1 MEESAVPEKS
11 IVKDGLVSLFLS
23 TLMYELN
30 LSTFLFA
37 APLMI
42 FAIRHK
48 KNRAMVLFGLEALI
62 VIALEVFRH
71 FSALNDSIKLLAL
84 VFSLAIPLSL
94 LAAGAIWLYTEKHKL
109 LVRILLSLLPV
120 CVISGLLLVFYA
132 VDVTLFEGL
141 YDYYKN
147 AFASSLGELLGKV
160 LGEDLDYEMLF
171 SLIAS
176 CFLSLVLPFLTLAVC
191 ATSFIYETG
200 LHSRESDFE
209 DRVAGYEFPTDF
221 VWTFIISLALL
232 LLFHFVS
239 AVPLAL
245 MVVIMNLTGLFTVL
259 YSIQGFTVVY
269 ARLRRRMMNLKSM
282 TLFIILFIVALVV
295 PGINFIVIFGLPLLG
310 LLESFFD
317 LKKLGVK
324 NEDHS

>member
-1 MEESAVPEKS
+1 MEESAVVKKGV
-11 IVKDGLVSLFLS
+11 VKDAFIALFLS

-37 APLMI
+37 SPLMI
-42 FAIRHK
+42 YAIRHG
-48 KNRAMVLFGLEALI
+48 KNRSLVLFLLQAII
-62 VIALEVFRH
+62 VVAIELTTHLGVF
-71 FSALNDSIKLLAL
+71 SNSISLLAL
-84 VFSLAIPLSL
+84 LFSLAIPLML
-94 LAAGAIWLYTEKHKL
+94 LASGAIWLYAEKHKL

-120 CVISGLLLVFYA
+120 CVISVAFLIFYA

-147 AFASSLGELLGKV
+147 AFASSLGELLGKM
-160 LGEDLDYEMLF
+160 LGDIDYEILF
-171 SLIAS
+171 SLLAS
-176 CFLSLVLPFLTLAVC
+176 CFLSMVLPFLTVAVC

-200 LHSRESDFE
+200 LHSRESDWE
-209 DRVAGYEFPTDF
+209 DRVQSYEFPTDF
-221 VWTFIISLALL
+221 VWTFIVSFALL
-232 LLFHFVS
+232 LIFHFVS

-269 ARLRRRMMNLKSM
+269 ARLRKRMMNLKSM
-282 TLFIILFIVALVV
+282 TLFIVLFITSLVV

-317 LKKLGVK
+317 LKKLGVR

>member
-48 KNRAMVLFGLEALI
+48 KNRSMVLFGLEALI
-62 VIALEVFRH
+62 VILVEVFTH
-71 FSALNDSIKLLAL
+71 FNSLNDSIKLLAL

-94 LAAGAIWLYTEKHKL
+94 LAAGAIWLYTEKHTL
-109 LVRILLSLLPV
+109 LVRIILSLLPV

-132 VDVTLFEGL
+132 VDVTLFDGL

-147 AFASSLGELLGKV
+147 AFATSLGELLGKV
-160 LGEDLDYEMLF
+160 LGDIDYEVLF
-171 SLIAS
+171 SIIAS

-200 LHSRESDFE
+200 LHSRESDWE

-221 VWTFIISLALL
+221 VWTFIVSLALL

-239 AVPLAL
+239 IVPLAV

-269 ARLRRRMMNLKSM
+269 ARLRRKMVNLKSM

>member
-1 MEESAVPEKS
+1 MEESAVPEKG
-11 IVKDGLVSLFLS
+11 IVKDGLVSLILS

-48 KNRAMVLFGLEALI
+48 KNRSLVLFGLEALI
-62 VIALEVFRH
+62 VIAIEIFRH
-71 FSALNDSIKLLAL
+71 FSAINDSIKLLAL

-94 LAAGAIWLYTEKHKL
+94 LAAGAIWLYTEKHML
-109 LVRILLSLLPV
+109 LVRIFLSLLPV

-160 LGEDLDYEMLF
+160 LGDVDYEMIF
-171 SLIAS
+171 SLIVS

-221 VWTFIISLALL
+221 VWTFIVSLALL

-282 TLFIILFIVALVV
+282 TLFIVLFIVALVV